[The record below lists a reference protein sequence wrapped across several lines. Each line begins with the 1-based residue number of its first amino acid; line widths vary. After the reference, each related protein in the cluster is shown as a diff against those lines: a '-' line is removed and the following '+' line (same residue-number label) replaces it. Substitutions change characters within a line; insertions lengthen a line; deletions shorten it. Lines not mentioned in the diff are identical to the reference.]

1 MRKFYSIIFV
11 LVLFLTSC
19 YNPFGVVR
27 NLVEGAAP
35 EDKNCVL
42 TYYIPLETGE
52 YEVLRTILYSPGTKV
67 RLIGD
72 SSSRDDFLGWFTQ
85 PDSGS
90 KVSDLVIYTNTNL
103 YARYGTAVDAQV
115 PDITKQPSGA
125 TYSLNGK
132 ANPLTVE
139 ASVSDGGVL
148 SYQWFKDGK
157 EISGAVTDSYT
168 PSTTKSG
175 SSVYYVKVTNT
186 LSGATG
192 NTVASV
198 DSDKVTV
205 KVSGG
210 GSGPSGETGTGG
222 IDIDFN

>member
-1 MRKFYSIIFV
+1 MRKFVFIFIF
-11 LVLFLTSC
+11 LALFITSC
-19 YNPFGVVR
+19 YNPFGTVR

-52 YEVLRTILYSPGTKV
+52 YRGLRTITYSSGANV
-67 RLIGD
+67 RLISD
-72 SSSRDDFLGWFTQ
+72 PNARNDFLGWFTE
-85 PDSGS
+85 PDSGR
-90 KVSDLVIYTNTNL
+90 KVSELVIYTNTNL

-115 PDITKQPSGA
+115 PSITKQPTGA

-132 ANPLTVE
+132 ASPLTVE
-139 ASVSDGGVL
+139 AYVSDGGVL
-148 SYQWFKDGK
+148 SYQWFKDNK
-157 EISGAVTDSYT
+157 EISGAVDSSFT
-168 PSTTKSG
+168 PSTSEAG
-175 SSVYYVKVTNT
+175 SSVYYVRVTNT

-198 DSDKVTV
+198 DSEKVTV

-210 GSGPSGETGTGG
+210 GSSSSGETGTGG
-222 IDIDFN
+222 INIDFN

>member
-52 YEVLRTILYSPGTKV
+52 YKVLRTIPYSSGANV
-67 RLIGD
+67 RLISD
-72 SSSRDDFLGWFTQ
+72 PNARDDFLGWFTE
-85 PDSGS
+85 PDSGRR
-90 KVSDLVIYTNTNL
+90 VSDLVIYSDTNL
-103 YARYGTAVDAQV
+103 YARYGIAVDAQK
-115 PDITKQPSGA
+115 PLITKEPVGA

-132 ANPLTVE
+132 ARPLTVE

-148 SYQWFKDGK
+148 SYQWFKDEK
-157 EISGAVTDSYT
+157 EISSAVTSSYT
-168 PSTTKSG
+168 PSTTEVG
-175 SSVYYVKVTNT
+175 SSVYYVRVTNT
-186 LSGATG
+186 FPEATG
-192 NTVASV
+192 KTESSV
-198 DSDKVTV
+198 NSLKVTV

-210 GSGPSGETGTGG
+210 GSSSSGETGSGG
-222 IDIDFN
+222 IEIDFN

>member
-1 MRKFYSIIFV
+1 MRKFVFIFIF
-11 LVLFLTSC
+11 LALFITSC
-19 YNPFGVVR
+19 YNPFGTVR

-42 TYYIPLETGE
+42 TYYIPLETGK
-52 YEVLRTILYSPGTKV
+52 YKVLITILYSPGTKV

-72 SSSRDDFLGWFTQ
+72 PSSRKDFLGWFTQ
-85 PDSGS
+85 PDSGR

-115 PDITKQPSGA
+115 PSITKQPTGA

-132 ANPLTVE
+132 ASPLTVE

-148 SYQWFKDGK
+148 SYQWFKDNK
-157 EISGAVTDSYT
+157 EISGAVDSSFT
-168 PSTTKSG
+168 PSTSEAG

-198 DSDKVTV
+198 DSEKVTV

-210 GSGPSGETGTGG
+210 GSSSSGETGTGG
-222 IDIDFN
+222 INIDFN

>member
-1 MRKFYSIIFV
+1 MKKFCPLLLLLSLITF
-11 LVLFLTSC
+11 SC
-19 YNPFGVVR
+19 YNPFGAVR
-27 NLVEGAAP
+27 NLVEGAVP

-52 YEVLRTILYSPGTKV
+52 YRVLRTIPYSSGTKV
-67 RLIGD
+67 RLISD
-72 SSSRDDFLGWFTQ
+72 PNARDDFLGWFTE
-85 PDSGS
+85 PDSGR
-90 KVSDLVIYTNTNL
+90 KVSDLVIYSDTNL

-115 PDITKQPSGA
+115 PSITKQPTGA

-132 ANPLTVE
+132 ARPLTVE

-148 SYQWFKDGK
+148 SYQWFKDEK
-157 EISGAVTDSYT
+157 EISGAVTSSYT
-168 PSTTKSG
+168 PSTSEAG
-175 SSVYYVKVTNT
+175 SSVYYVRVTNT
-186 LSGATG
+186 LSEATG
-192 NTVASV
+192 NTTVSV
-198 DSDKVTV
+198 DSAKVTV

>member
-42 TYYIPLETGE
+42 TYYIPWETGE
-52 YEVLRTILYSPGTKV
+52 YKVLKTITYSSGANV
-67 RLIGD
+67 RLI
-72 SSSRDDFLGWFTQ
+72 SNPNARDDFLGWFTE
-85 PDSGS
+85 PDSGR
-90 KVSDLVIYTNTNL
+90 KVSDLVIYSDTNL

-115 PDITKQPSGA
+115 PNITKQPSGA
-125 TYSLNGK
+125 AYSLNGK
-132 ANPLTVE
+132 ASPLTVE

-148 SYQWFKDGK
+148 SYQWFKDNK
-157 EISGAVTDSYT
+157 EISGAVDSSFT
-168 PSTTKSG
+168 PSTSEAG
-175 SSVYYVKVTNT
+175 SSVYYVRVTNT

-210 GSGPSGETGTGG
+210 GSSSSGETGTGG